1 MFLIALNIK
10 LYKKII
16 TIKLIAA
23 YAEYSSC
30 LNAFSVWF
38 ILQVPGAMEFG
49 ITSDDVFWLKES
61 PKKTYVTVILR
72 TRLGL
77 SRFGDF

>member
-1 MFLIALNIK
+1 MDCC
-10 LYKKII
+10 
-16 TIKLIAA
+16 

-61 PKKTYVTVILR
+61 PKKNVSHCYTEDQ
-72 TRLGL
+72 TRAVAIR
-77 SRFGDF
+77 RFIVH